1 MSNVVKTNRP
11 HSTPPTNVQLS
22 TDYSGVD
29 RGLFLTRDS
38 TPKYLRVIT
47 AQWVSYGPVGS
58 PGILKF
64 KIGMYNSKPKTPAE
78 YGNYTLLKARNNDE
92 WFDVATSGP
101 IHSPVLAEYWAQFI
115 YYNYYILQSDI
126 DSVYDHPPLVNDII
140 AVGTNLTKA
149 IVPAINSIVNTAIF
163 NSTSTK
169 PLELTSFISRATPT
183 VGTEKIIDF
192 TSDIDPTSRFEPVL
206 EASRKM

>member
-22 TDYSGVD
+22 NDYVGVD
-29 RGLFLTRDS
+29 RGLFLTRDA

-64 KIGMYNSKPKTPAE
+64 KIGMYDTKPETTSDYNS
-78 YGNYTLLKARNNDE
+78 YTLLKSRNDDE
-92 WFDVATSGP
+92 WFDVTTSGP
-101 IHSPVLAEYWAQFI
+101 IHSPILVEYWAQFI
-115 YYNYYILQSDI
+115 YYNYYLLQSNI

-140 AVGTNLTKA
+140 AVGKNLSKA

-163 NSTSTK
+163 KVSDGR
-169 PLELTSFISRATPT
+169 PLELTSYVSRVTPSI
-183 VGTEKIIDF
+183 GSEKIIDF
-192 TSDIDPTSRFEPVL
+192 TSEIDIHEKFEPL
-206 EASRKM
+206 IEASKKM